1 MKWFCDSLEKV
12 LGIICAFS
20 LGSFAFLI
28 ITDVACRFI
37 FHFPI
42 TWLNELSIFLFQLT
56 SFTGASIALRKGL
69 HFGLGLMVQDVWP
82 KLSQLFQPIAIVIV
96 AITSCLIVYLGVIMA
111 KQAWNSSYT
120 TLPFSQAT
128 IYVVT
133 SIAASIMVLFSI
145 EELLGR
151 LIIYRAPKP

>member
-1 MKWFCDSLEKV
+1 
-12 LGIICAFS
+12 
-20 LGSFAFLI
+20 
-28 ITDVACRFI
+28 
-37 FHFPI
+37 
-42 TWLNELSIFLFQLT
+42 
-56 SFTGASIALRKGL
+56 
-69 HFGLGLMVQDVWP
+69 MVQDVWP